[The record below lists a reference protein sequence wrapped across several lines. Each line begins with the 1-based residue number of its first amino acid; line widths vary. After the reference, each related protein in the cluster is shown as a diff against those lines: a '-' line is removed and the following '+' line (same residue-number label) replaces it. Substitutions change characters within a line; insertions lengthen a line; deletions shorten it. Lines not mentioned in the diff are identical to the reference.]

1 MADTLPL
8 HTDVPATAHALAAR
22 ALRPDGAE
30 LCARVN
36 AAIKDTG
43 MVLEQVADL
52 SGGQA
57 LFSHPHVHL
66 SVTAHRR
73 KMPRQAMAGALASPF
88 AKARIPDYDRLFSAH
103 TGYVTLDVGHGAGP
117 DDTIKD
123 KLPLVLRLRVLK
135 AALDALIATAPVSLV
150 HWVQSDTICAPSE
163 LEMWKDSDLPFS
175 LVMHPLPLPARP
187 DIDGAA
193 RLAMIAGCSEHLLGK
208 TLYLDPMPRDQATGL
223 RQLVSILNEHHEG
236 RIHLNHGDSLE
247 LTDGTVLHVRHENAA
262 SADRPGRICVGL
274 TPPQARTAPTTDA
287 AGFEDRLSRLK
298 GVARGDTK
306 MAVSITDK
314 VEAEARPRKSL
325 LSRMA
330 FSLMVRGVVLPALLL
345 VLYYTFVTPPK
356 TVSVASN
363 TSLSES
369 LVTTQTLPAQ
379 GTAQP

>member
-208 TLYLDPMPRDQATGL
+208 TLYLDPMPRDQATGF

>member
-8 HTDVPATAHALAAR
+8 HTDVPATAHALAGR
-22 ALRPDGAE
+22 AMRPDISD

-36 AAIKDTG
+36 ATIKDTG

-57 LFSHPHVHL
+57 LLSHPHVHL
-66 SVTAHRR
+66 SITAHRR

-117 DDTIKD
+117 DDAIKD

-135 AALDALIATAPVSLV
+135 AALDALIATTPVTLV
-150 HWVQSDTICAPSE
+150 HWVQSDMICAPFE

-193 RLAMIAGCSEHLLGK
+193 RLGMIAGCSEHLLGK
-208 TLYLDPMPRDQATGL
+208 TLHLDPMQRDQATGL

-247 LTDGTVLHVRHENAA
+247 LTDGTVLHVRHENAV

-274 TPPQARTAPTTDA
+274 TPPKARAATTTDA

-306 MAVSITDK
+306 LAVSISDK

-345 VLYYTFVTPPK
+345 VLYYTFVTPPR

-363 TSLSES
+363 ALQSEAP
-369 LVTTQTLPAQ
+369 VTTQTLPVQ